1 MPPDHT
7 RFRLIARKWSK
18 GQDIPGINFEFLKDW
33 RELGKI
39 CILGV
44 GENRLT
50 SNDILLDKA
59 NEALGVVDVT
69 AADKLYEDLVN
80 AIEEVRGKNQ
90 KEVAAE
96 LQRLARAIES
106 EGRTDDSMRL
116 KQRTCEVML
125 RMSMAERHRGRMPLM
140 RPPGSGSG
148 HSVQSP
154 VRKLAFL
161 YVGTQ
166 SLANELAWLKGSLG
180 AVETRRLEESG
191 REYVF
196 LSVPNSVPLMVAEDE
211 IVGPWL
217 SVFEA
222 DNPDQAIDQIRQQ
235 WTDLLKEEA
244 RVPGGKLTWLR
255 SHTRRFGF
263 IATSCLRQFLAGTT
277 T

>member
-7 RFRLIARKWSK
+7 QLRLIARNWGK
-18 GQDIPGINFEFLKDW
+18 GQDNPTINFEFLKDW

-44 GENRLT
+44 GETGLT

-69 AADKLYEDLVN
+69 EADKLYEELVN
-80 AIEEVRGKNQ
+80 SIEEVRGKNQ

-125 RMSMAERHRGRMPLM
+125 RMSMAERHRGRMPALM
-140 RPPGSGSG
+140 RPPAAGSGP
-148 HSVQSP
+148 SVESP
-154 VRKLAFL
+154 ARKLAFL

-166 SLANELAWLKGSLG
+166 SLTNELAWLKGALG

-222 DNPDQAIDQIRQQ
+222 ENPDRAIDQIRLQ

-263 IATSCLRQFLAGTT
+263 IATSCLRQFLPGTT
-277 T
+277 